1 MRCVEGPAPSEP
13 RRCAI
18 DLTKTESEALYQLKQ
33 ETKQMT
39 EPKENSVDKTRI
51 VEQIADLSRLLGMI
65 PSDDTITVIEPVTNK
80 SIEISKWFND
90 TRNSFL
96 KLSLLLDKTLD
107 LNLQ

>member
-1 MRCVEGPAPSEP
+1 
-13 RRCAI
+13 
-18 DLTKTESEALYQLKQ
+18 
-33 ETKQMT
+33 MT

-65 PSDDTITVIEPVTNK
+65 PSDDTIAVNDSVTHN
-80 SIEISKWFND
+80 SMQLSKWFSE

-96 KLSLLLDKTLD
+96 KLSLLLNKTLD